1 MAYIDSKGTD
11 RMNPLEALVDCCSDM
26 ELADIYRDVQA
37 SNRFD
42 EETGKQVAAYL
53 FAMSRN

>member
-1 MAYIDSKGTD
+1 
-11 RMNPLEALVDCCSDM
+11 MNPLEALVDCCSDM
-26 ELADIYRDVQA
+26 ELADIHRDVQA